1 MTNYAKNYAY
11 TVFQSL
17 KTTTHIFTQYEKFCY
32 AP

>member
-1 MTNYAKNYAY
+1 MTNYAKNYPY

-17 KTTTHIFTQYEKFCY
+17 KTVAHVFTQYEKFCY